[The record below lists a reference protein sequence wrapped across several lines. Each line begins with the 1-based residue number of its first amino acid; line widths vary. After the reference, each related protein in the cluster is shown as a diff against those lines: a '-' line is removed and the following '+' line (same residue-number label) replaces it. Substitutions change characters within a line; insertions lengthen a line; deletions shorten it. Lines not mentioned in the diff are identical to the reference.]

1 MNNKIIMMNNK
12 EDDVKE
18 KLFKS
23 LKKKDIKII

>member
-12 EDDVKE
+12 EDKVKE

-23 LKKKDIKII
+23 LKKKISE

>member
-12 EDDVKE
+12 EDEVKE

-23 LKKKDIKII
+23 LKKKISK